1 MSWRTCDVAIRAAGL
16 TYKALAAYLT
26 DGVTWG
32 RLRELATKTEAEGG
46 LGLFNEGSLRC
57 KEVFGRSPSAII
69 ENRPETD
76 LNFLKLLED
85 KEHLLLTLATKDCA
99 KATSISA
106 DLGAPILREVAT
118 PSG

>member
-1 MSWRTCDVAIRAAGL
+1 MAIRAAGL

-46 LGLFNEGSLRC
+46 LGLFHEGSQRC